1 MATNTKTTALLSS
14 TTGEVK
20 SLWSHLTEPDTHF
33 DNVGW
38 YKITF
43 VTDEPTGIQLN
54 SQLEK
59 LHNQAK
65 QDYISAGKDVRSEN
79 KSGGKKV
86 DNEDGTVHYEF
97 TAKMRPYFMSKKDGK
112 KIINRPQIV
121 GADLKPYT
129 LDQEIPRGSTIK
141 VNFKVVPYCTALAMG
156 LTMRLGGVQVINL
169 ADTAFSSDHGFTV
182 VEEGNAVSQSTG
194 NTTPDVSG
202 NTQTETASAA
212 DF

>member
-86 DNEDGTVHYEF
+86 DNEDD
-97 TAKMRPYFMSKKDGK
+97 MM
-112 KIINRPQIV
+112 
-121 GADLKPYT
+121 
-129 LDQEIPRGSTIK
+129 LDVEDRAEAAEELQGEEDAAVEDEDMMVNESQDENSSQEIDNSSIDMSD
-141 VNFKVVPYCTALAMG
+141 NDMYEAL
-156 LTMRLGGVQVINL
+156 L
-169 ADTAFSSDHGFTV
+169 
-182 VEEGNAVSQSTG
+182 EWE
-194 NTTPDVSG
+194 
-202 NTQTETASAA
+202 
-212 DF
+212 